1 MKKKNILILIFSIL
15 LLPNIVNAR
24 KMCEYDDKTRLQRI
38 ASNIASSYT
47 YKEEKNEETGFNT
60 VKFTVTLTNMHDD
73 VVIIDEETNEHY
85 YNNADREIVI
95 ENVKPGKYLK
105 FLVYGNIDNC
115 REEKVT
121 TIYVTLPSFNKY
133 YTDELCRNIPD
144 YSLCNKWANI
154 KMTHEKFTQK
164 VQAYLDSLIV
174 SSENTA
180 SENQESVF
188 EIIIAFL
195 AKYSLIIFGSII
207 IICAGLIFYLV
218 RKDDFDLS
226 IK

>member
-1 MKKKNILILIFSIL
+1 MTKKYKTIIIIISIL
-15 LLPNIVNAR
+15 L
-24 KMCEYDDKTRLQRI
+24 I
-38 ASNIASSYT
+38 ASISIGGIYLT
-47 YKEEKNEETGFNT
+47 RDKEK
-60 VKFTVTLTNMHDD
+60 
-73 VVIIDEETNEHY
+73 
-85 YNNADREIVI
+85 EIVI

>member
-24 KMCEYDDKTRLQRI
+24 EMCDYDDKTRLQRI

-95 ENVKPGKYLK
+95 ENVKPAKYLK
-105 FLVYGNIDNC
+105 FLV
-115 REEKVT
+115 
-121 TIYVTLPSFNKY
+121 
-133 YTDELCRNIPD
+133 
-144 YSLCNKWANI
+144 
-154 KMTHEKFTQK
+154 
-164 VQAYLDSLIV
+164 VQVKEWI
-174 SSENTA
+174 N
-180 SENQESVF
+180 F
-188 EIIIAFL
+188 
-195 AKYSLIIFGSII
+195 
-207 IICAGLIFYLV
+207 
-218 RKDDFDLS
+218 
-226 IK
+226 